1 MQLWYVCKENQLLG
15 PFGEGELHSSL
26 KANAFGAHDWVRK
39 AEDVDWKLAHEIDD
53 FKTYFTN
60 SKNEKLPF
68 EENWHDKW
76 VLLQLNVI
84 TNEYYQSGP
93 FTTAELL
100 SKIYKGSA
108 EYTDF
113 VWQQGMTEWKRLG
126 AVEAFIPKDTGVAQ
140 ITSETTS
147 VTNLQTISSQVM
159 THKPKTNSF
168 YEQIPLFEEEAKFPL
183 QKTQMRF
190 IKPVDKFPEYY
201 KPVVNKRKR
210 WWMFSFFCFILS
222 LAIAIWGKNSL
233 SLYL

>member
-15 PFGEGELHSSL
+15 PYQEGELHSSL
-26 KANAFGAHDWVRK
+26 KANTFGSHDWIRK
-39 AEDVDWKLAHEIDD
+39 AEDVDWKLAHEIED
-53 FKTYFTN
+53 FKSYFIN
-60 SKNEKLPF
+60 STSDKLPF

-76 VLLQLNVI
+76 VLLQLNPAS
-84 TNEYYQSGP
+84 NEYMQHGP
-93 FTTAELL
+93 FTTSELL

-108 EYTDF
+108 EYSDF

-126 AVEAFIPKDTGVAQ
+126 TVDAFIPKD
-140 ITSETTS
+140 ETIESDPQSTEADVS
-147 VTNLQTISSQVM
+147 LQTITSQVM
-159 THKPKTNSF
+159 THKPAVNSY
-168 YEQIPLFEEEAKFPL
+168 YEQIPLFVEDTKFPL
-183 QKTQMRF
+183 QKTTRT

-210 WWMFSFFCFILS
+210 WWIFSFFCFILS